1 MRRVR
6 SFFCHFRRFFSAVA
20 LGSLSFKLPC
30 TIVAPFAR
38 HVARD
43 FAQASF
49 IYPGKED
56 HPHQVN
62 FSERLYEKQVDRS
75 SQFNRAG
82 ACSDCLHRVEPAG
95 RGKVFVWRKIG
106 PRTRRVTP
114 QSKGVNPAKPGHP
127 SSRAKSWFAQ
137 GSSSRR
143 MTLQP
148 RKLFSL

>member
-56 HPHQVN
+56 HPHQLN
-62 FSERLYEKQVDRS
+62 FRERLYEKQVDRS
-75 SQFNRAG
+75 SQFNSAG
-82 ACSDCLHRVEPAG
+82 ACSDCLHRVEPVGEAKCLYG
-95 RGKVFVWRKIG
+95 EKLVRGLG
-106 PRTRRVTP
+106 E
-114 QSKGVNPAKPGHP
+114 
-127 SSRAKSWFAQ
+127 
-137 GSSSRR
+137 
-143 MTLQP
+143 
-148 RKLFSL
+148 

>member
-6 SFFCHFRRFFSAVA
+6 SVFCHFRRFFSAVA

-49 IYPGKED
+49 IYPGKEN
-56 HPHQVN
+56 HPRQVN

-75 SQFNRAG
+75 SQVNNAR

-114 QSKGVNPAKPGHP
+114 QSKRVNPAKPGHL
-127 SSRAKSWFAQ
+127 SSRANVMFLLYTVRQ
-137 GSSSRR
+137 F
-143 MTLQP
+143 L
-148 RKLFSL
+148 

>member
-6 SFFCHFRRFFSAVA
+6 SVFCHFRRFFSAVA

-49 IYPGKED
+49 IHPGKED
-56 HPHQVN
+56 HPHQAN
-62 FSERLYEKQVDRS
+62 FNERLCEKQVDRS
-75 SQFNRAG
+75 SQVNSAR

-106 PRTRRVTP
+106 PRTRRVTL
-114 QSKGVNPAKPGHP
+114 QSERVNPAKPGHP
-127 SSRAKSWFAQ
+127 SSRANF
-137 GSSSRR
+137 
-143 MTLQP
+143 
-148 RKLFSL
+148 LFLV

>member
-1 MRRVR
+1 MP
-6 SFFCHFRRFFSAVA
+6 FCHFRRFFSAVA

-38 HVARD
+38 HVAMD

-56 HPHQVN
+56 HPRQVN

-75 SQFNRAG
+75 SQVNNAR
-82 ACSDCLHRVEPAG
+82 ACSDCLHRVKTAG

-106 PRTRRVTP
+106 STRRVTP
-114 QSKGVNPAKPGHP
+114 QSKRVNPAKPGHP
-127 SSRAKSWFAQ
+127 SSRAN
-137 GSSSRR
+137 
-143 MTLQP
+143 L
-148 RKLFSL
+148 LFLV